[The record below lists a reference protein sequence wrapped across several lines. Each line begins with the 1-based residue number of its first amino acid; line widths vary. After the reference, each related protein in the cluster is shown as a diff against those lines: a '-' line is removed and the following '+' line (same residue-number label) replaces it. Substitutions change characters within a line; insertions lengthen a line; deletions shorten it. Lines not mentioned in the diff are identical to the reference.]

1 MKKQYIC
8 PEVTVVRVETQQL
21 MVNSP
26 LTTSSLDGFGEYGGD
41 AGSSTGDG
49 SKDADARIT
58 VPNAWEEW

>member
-8 PEVTVVRVETQQL
+8 PQMTVVRVEVQQL
-21 MVNSP
+21 IAHSIEG
-26 LTTSSLDGFGEYGGD
+26 LDGMENGGD